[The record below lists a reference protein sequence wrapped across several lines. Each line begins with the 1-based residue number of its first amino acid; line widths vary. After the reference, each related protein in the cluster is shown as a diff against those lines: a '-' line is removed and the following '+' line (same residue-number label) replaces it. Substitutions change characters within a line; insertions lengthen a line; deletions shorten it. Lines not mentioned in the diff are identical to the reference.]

1 MKGRRKHSFDT
12 NFMRG
17 RLVTPSAAASQ
28 ESDGATEPI
37 SARQTAELRTRDHHV
52 NGHLRPEDADVSE
65 LDAET
70 LLSPPHSLLGY
81 KPPQHG
87 CPKLKIVILGVPISS
102 PGGNGHAAIYRGL
115 IRELAARGHDVLFLE
130 RETEPASHSDLPNPA
145 SGRMEHYASVR
156 DLKHRFDSNIRDADF
171 VIVGSSVQEGIA
183 IGEWVTR
190 IAQGATAFYDIDT
203 PVTMANLI
211 RGDLGDISSALIPRY
226 HIYLSFTGGPLL
238 PYIEKHYRSPMARP
252 LYGSVDATQFFPEE
266 HAQRCDLGYLGD
278 YSQDRQRALDRLLI
292 EPARRWGEGQFM
304 AVGAHYPRSV
314 HWPRNVKRM
323 THLAPGKHRAF
334 YNSQRFTLNI
344 TPANRSA
351 TGFSPS
357 AHLFEAAACGTPI
370 ITDFWQGLETFF
382 KPDEE
387 ILISHSPD
395 ETLIYLEEI
404 SELDRRRMGYRAR
417 ERVLARHTSRH
428 RAAELESYALEIL
441 KPTAVHSE

>member
-1 MKGRRKHSFDT
+1 MKRHRKHSDDM

-17 RLVTPSAAASQ
+17 RLVTPSPAPSQ
-28 ESDGATEPI
+28 ESDAPTTPI
-37 SARQTAELRTRDHHV
+37 FAKHNAEIRSHDHHA
-52 NGHLRPEDADVSE
+52 NGHIHPAAVDDGE
-65 LDAET
+65 LDATT

-81 KPPQHG
+81 KPQSRG
-87 CPKLKIVILGVPISS
+87 PKLKIVILGVSISS
-102 PGGNGHAAIYRGL
+102 PSENGHATIYRGL

-130 RETEPASHSDLPNPA
+130 RETEPVPHPDVPSASC
-145 SGRMEHYASVR
+145 GRTEHYASVR
-156 DLKHRFDSNIRDADF
+156 ELKQRFNSAVRDADF

-211 RGDLGDISSALIPRY
+211 KRDPGDICPALIPRY

-238 PYIEKHYRSPMARP
+238 PYIEKHYGSPMARP
-252 LYGSVDATQFFPEE
+252 LYGSVDATLFFPEE
-266 HAQRCDLGYLGD
+266 RTHKWDLGYLGC
-278 YSQDRQRALDRLLI
+278 YSQDRQRAFDRLLL
-292 EPARRWGEGQFM
+292 EPARRWGEGQFIV
-304 AVGAHYPRSV
+304 AGAQYPRSV
-314 HWPRNVKRM
+314 HWPHNVKRL
-323 THLAPGKHRAF
+323 THLALGKHRSF

-370 ITDFWQGLETFF
+370 ITDFWQGLDTFF
-382 KPDEE
+382 KPDDE

-404 SELDRRRMGYRAR
+404 SELDRRRIGYRAR

-441 KPTAVHSE
+441 KPTVARSE